1 MFQDAAIKDNFE
13 ILIMGFTE
21 EQAVKLFANISGVRQ
36 SSIQDIMKRI
46 KAKGATVIIF
56 EPTL

>member
-21 EQAVKLFANISGVRQ
+21 EQAVKLFANIYLALGRVQ
-36 SSIQDIMKRI
+36 FRI
-46 KAKGATVIIF
+46 
-56 EPTL
+56 L